1 MMLVVFL
8 FSVGHT
14 LSTREMLNDSIKVF
28 HGNKISKYIEIIF
41 YSLSRFVVVVFFVG
55 FMERSVFI
63 RHFLQRKLYKPYIN
77 YIELSNCIKKTSKI
91 LIVIKVD
98 FYENP
103 LTIQNG
109 TFILR

>member
-1 MMLVVFL
+1 MDDVSSFFL

-41 YSLSRFVVVVFFVG
+41 YSLSFSSFFCP
-55 FMERSVFI
+55 VFI